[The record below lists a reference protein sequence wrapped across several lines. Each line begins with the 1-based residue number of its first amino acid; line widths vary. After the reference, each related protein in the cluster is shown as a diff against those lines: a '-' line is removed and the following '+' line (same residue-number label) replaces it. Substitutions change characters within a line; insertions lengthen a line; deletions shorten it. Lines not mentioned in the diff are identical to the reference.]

1 MVVGRKHAGKNTVAT
16 MLALFLRG
24 TCTKQIDFSD
34 PLTKM
39 LGLLGKADERQNYSE
54 LATALKAASFGEE
67 VFRDAVKEKI
77 RKHAGKKDF
86 LIICGARF
94 PEDLDVLHGHDAVIV
109 GIEASVQT
117 R

>member
-1 MVVGRKHAGKNTVAT
+1 MVVGRKRAGKNTVAT
-16 MLALFLRG
+16 MLALCLKGAR
-24 TCTKQIDFSD
+24 TKQVNFSD

-39 LGLLGKADERQNYSE
+39 LGLLGKPDERPNYSE

-86 LIICGARF
+86 
-94 PEDLDVLHGHDAVIV
+94 
-109 GIEASVQT
+109 
-117 R
+117 